1 MTEHANLKLHAALMG
16 VGEARHAVRLAR
28 SQDGRDALV
37 RQLAEIETVLAGAV
51 ADLSSDLPYD
61 DQDGGRAMERRA
73 LLKLTGA
80 IAATAFTP
88 LDAVERIAGALE
100 NPGRVDD
107 RLLDAYEEVTT
118 SYAEAFYTVAPAQL
132 AGPVAGQLD
141 RLVGL
146 TRQASTPVTRTR
158 LEAMIGDAAAFAGT
172 LAYDL
177 DQPGTARAHLALAA
191 DAATQAGDATLRA
204 VSTATL
210 ALLHKQVVPGDRRTG
225 ALLDEA
231 YKVLPDDGLAA
242 ARAWVA
248 IQHASDCAAAGDR
261 LGYEAGLE
269 VAHAAVADEPDGQR
283 GGFLSHRGV
292 YRSLVEPQWFDHNR
306 ARGLA
311 ALQDRRAEPLLL
323 GLVDEVVE
331 PRMRANALNNLAALY
346 ATRNE
351 VDEACSTA
359 RRALDLAAE
368 QQLPSVVRKVRTT
381 RTGLQAHHR
390 ARSVRE
396 LDAALAAA

>member
-16 VGEARHAVRLAR
+16 VGEARRTIRLAR
-28 SQDGRDALV
+28 SPNGTDALV
-37 RQLAEIETVLAGAV
+37 HRLAEIETVLEGAL
-51 ADLSSDLPYD
+51 ADLSSDLHHD
-61 DQDGGRAMERRA
+61 DQDGGWAMERRA

-107 RLLDAYEEVTT
+107 RLLDAYDEVTT
-118 SYAEAFYTVAPAQL
+118 SYAEVFYTVAPVQL
-132 AGPVAGQLD
+132 AGPVTAQLD

-146 TRQASTPVTRTR
+146 TRQASTPAMRTR

-177 DQPGTARAHLALAA
+177 DQPGTARAHLALAT
-191 DAATQAGDATLRA
+191 DAAAQTGDTTLGA
-204 VSTATL
+204 VTTAMQ
-210 ALLHKQVVPGDRRTG
+210 ALLYKQVVPGDRRTG
-225 ALLDEA
+225 MLLDEA
-231 YKVLPDDGLAA
+231 YEMLPDEAPAA
-242 ARAWVA
+242 VRAWVA
-248 IQHASDCAAAGDR
+248 VHHATDCAITGDR
-261 LGYEAGLE
+261 LGYEAGVE
-269 VAHAAVADEPDGQR
+269 VAHAAVADETDERR
-283 GGFLSHRGV
+283 GGFLSGRGM
-292 YRSLVEPQWFDHNR
+292 YQSLCEAHWFDENR
-306 ARGLA
+306 GRGLA
-311 ALQDRRAEPLLL
+311 ALLDRKAEPLLL

-331 PRMRANALNNLAALY
+331 PRTRANALINLTALY
-346 ATRNE
+346 VTQGE
-351 VDEACSTA
+351 VDEACFTA

-381 RTGLQAHHR
+381 RIGLQAHHR
-390 ARSVRE
+390 TRSVRD